1 MFFGWWIV
9 GAGFLIQMLHGALL
23 FHAFSAYV
31 LPLQQ
36 EFGWS
41 RLQLSSGFALL
52 RAESGLL
59 GPIQGWL
66 LDRFGSRPIMAVGIV
81 VFAAGFVLFGAIQSL
96 TDYYIC
102 FVLMALGSSFAG
114 FLSIITVIA
123 KWFNRK
129 RSTAIGFMLSGMS
142 TGGLLVPLIVWSIAE
157 FGWRGTAVVSGLT
170 ALIIGLPLT
179 MVIRQRPQDYGI
191 LPDGALGHPKKVAV
205 PDGQVAM
212 GHESSGPTGDLTLRQ
227 ALISS
232 SFWMLSL
239 VHASALLIVG
249 AVLMHQIPHM
259 VEGIGLSPKMA
270 ATMVAALVFC
280 TICGQIGGGYLG
292 DRINKR
298 LTIFGCMWLHAA
310 AMCVFAY
317 ASSSTATLCF
327 AVMHGLAWGV
337 RGTLINSIRVDYFG
351 GQSFATITGFSST
364 IVMTGMIGGPLFAGF
379 LRDWYGDYRVAF
391 LSLAGMA
398 ALGSIAML
406 VASPPKRK
414 SI

>member
-96 TDYYIC
+96 KDYYIC
-102 FVLMALGSSFAG
+102 LVLMALGSSFAG

-157 FGWRGTAVVSGLT
+157 FGWRGTAVASGLT
-170 ALIIGLPLT
+170 ALIIG
-179 MVIRQRPQDYGI
+179 
-191 LPDGALGHPKKVAV
+191 
-205 PDGQVAM
+205 
-212 GHESSGPTGDLTLRQ
+212 
-227 ALISS
+227 
-232 SFWMLSL
+232 
-239 VHASALLIVG
+239 
-249 AVLMHQIPHM
+249 
-259 VEGIGLSPKMA
+259 
-270 ATMVAALVFC
+270 
-280 TICGQIGGGYLG
+280 
-292 DRINKR
+292 
-298 LTIFGCMWLHAA
+298 
-310 AMCVFAY
+310 
-317 ASSSTATLCF
+317 
-327 AVMHGLAWGV
+327 
-337 RGTLINSIRVDYFG
+337 
-351 GQSFATITGFSST
+351 
-364 IVMTGMIGGPLFAGF
+364 
-379 LRDWYGDYRVAF
+379 
-391 LSLAGMA
+391 
-398 ALGSIAML
+398 
-406 VASPPKRK
+406 
-414 SI
+414 

>member
-1 MFFGWWIV
+1 
-9 GAGFLIQMLHGALL
+9 
-23 FHAFSAYV
+23 
-31 LPLQQ
+31 
-36 EFGWS
+36 
-41 RLQLSSGFALL
+41 
-52 RAESGLL
+52 
-59 GPIQGWL
+59 
-66 LDRFGSRPIMAVGIV
+66 
-81 VFAAGFVLFGAIQSL
+81 
-96 TDYYIC
+96 
-102 FVLMALGSSFAG
+102 
-114 FLSIITVIA
+114 
-123 KWFNRK
+123 
-129 RSTAIGFMLSGMS
+129 
-142 TGGLLVPLIVWSIAE
+142 
-157 FGWRGTAVVSGLT
+157 
-170 ALIIGLPLT
+170 
-179 MVIRQRPQDYGI
+179 MVIRQRPQDYGV
-191 LPDGALGHPKKVAV
+191 LPDGALGHPKRIAV
-205 PDGQVAM
+205 PDGHAAM

-227 ALISS
+227 ALVSS

-259 VEGIGLSPKMA
+259 VEGIGLSPEMA

-317 ASSSTATLCF
+317 ASSSTAALCF

-351 GQSFATITGFSST
+351 GKSFATITGFSST

-391 LSLAGMA
+391 LSLAGLA